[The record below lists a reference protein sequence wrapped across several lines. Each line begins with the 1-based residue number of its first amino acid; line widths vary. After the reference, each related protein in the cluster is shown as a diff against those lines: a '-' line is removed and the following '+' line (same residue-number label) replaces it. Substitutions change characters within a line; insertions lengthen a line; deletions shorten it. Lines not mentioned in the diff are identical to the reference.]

1 MDTKESVKRA
11 LWHKATDP
19 GSKETTKTYK
29 NNKKDN
35 SESCSFKESKKRE
48 PTEYTTDLGKEDA
61 AEGTK
66 AMYIQMG
73 AKAFA
78 QQSHRLYKASNKP
91 ATKKHK
97 TNMAD
102 EKEHREVDPQG
113 HAYKTR
119 LL

>member
-29 NNKKDN
+29 NDKKDN

-48 PTEYTTDLGKEDA
+48 PTEYTADLGKKDA

-78 QQSHRLYKASNKP
+78 QQSHCLYEASNKH

-97 TNMAD
+97 TNMAE
-102 EKEHREVDPQG
+102 EKGNREVDPQG